1 MLVLKR
7 FKYLKGSSIL
17 ESVIAITI
25 ISVCILVG
33 FTIYINVAKRNA
45 PLAYYKAMQ
54 TIELL
59 TQQTIDTK
67 DYEID
72 SYEYENYTITKDVNV
87 KEEERVVELEWIIKT
102 AKKDYSVRKII
113 PYGYE

>member
-33 FTIYINVAKRNA
+33 FTIYINVAKRND

-54 TIELL
+54 NVELL
-59 TQQTIDTK
+59 TQQTIETK
-67 DYEID
+67 DYEAD
-72 SYEYENYTITKDVNV
+72 SYEYEGYTIIKNVNV
-87 KEEERVVELEWIIKT
+87 RESEKVVELEWGIKT
-102 AKKDYSVRKII
+102 AKKAYNVKKII
-113 PYGYE
+113 PYAYE